1 MADGDSKLILTDRP
15 REFFL
20 ELLRSSISRQR
31 AKINES
37 TTKYLVDL
45 MVGFLDQTELT
56 ERPLAFM
63 LQDALAESGAMRAAK
78 LRHLGD
84 TSLFVSGFFPEWI
97 DRQVVGSSYYISMGS
112 RAYHALSCVRQA
124 SIFLELS
131 ARFQQL
137 VELLNEVHEQ
147 TLLNTEA
154 GTIVLYERVLQ
165 TGSMRTASL
174 MKSKG
179 LEAPTPIFPT
189 KGRAS

>member
-1 MADGDSKLILTDRP
+1 MADRDSKLILTDRP
-15 REFFL
+15 HGFFTD
-20 ELLRSSISRQR
+20 LLRSSISRQR

-37 TTKYLVDL
+37 TTTYLVDL
-45 MVGFLDQTELT
+45 MVGFLDQTDLT
-56 ERPLAFM
+56 ERPLAFL

-84 TSLFVSGFFPEWI
+84 TSLFVSGFFPEWL
-97 DRQVVGSSYYISMGS
+97 DRRVVGTSYYISMGS
-112 RAYHALSCVRQA
+112 RAYQALSTARQA

-131 ARFQQL
+131 TRFQQL

-154 GTIVLYERVLQ
+154 GTVALYERVLQ

-189 KGRAS
+189 RGRSN